1 MLVPFGT
8 HVVDREGKSVGTVS
22 RLVLGPLSEE
32 VVALV
37 VQQGVLNR
45 REVVVPINK
54 VADFGKEVRLSL
66 RASELAGLDLFNAQP
81 LKPMPDHWKMPLGFD
96 QRSLFLVAG
105 DGWTAAVLP
114 FVLTSPRVSGTP
126 AYIPDPDAHVDPEPT
141 IAVATPV
148 LDNAGRQIG
157 EVEGAEVDE
166 ASGRITRI
174 IVRRGRLFHTE
185 TAIPAEPDRVGWRHD
200 PARRERRRG
209 EEARALTDRPA
220 RDGARSSADRMIGY
234 RPSAL
239 GSALNSSFLL
249 VVAPR
254 VSAARRE
261 RSTPRARG

>member
-1 MLVPFGT
+1 VSAAMLVPFGT

-96 QRSLFLVAG
+96 QRSLFLIAG
-105 DGWTAAVLP
+105 DGWTTAVLP

-126 AYIPDPDAHVDPEPT
+126 AYIPDPDAHVDPEPA
-141 IAVATPV
+141 IAVKTSV

-157 EVEGAEVDE
+157 EVEGVEVDE

-185 TAIPAEPDRVGWRHD
+185 TAIPASLIASVGDTITLDVSADEVKRL
-200 PARRERRRG
+200 E
-209 EEARALTDRPA
+209 RALTDQLGTA
-220 RDGARSSADRMIGY
+220 
-234 RPSAL
+234 PS
-239 GSALNSSFLL
+239 
-249 VVAPR
+249 R
-254 VSAARRE
+254 Q
-261 RSTPRARG
+261 RAG

>member
-45 REVVVPINK
+45 REVVVPINE

-105 DGWTAAVLP
+105 DGWTTAVLP

-126 AYIPDPDAHVDPEPT
+126 AYIPDPDAHVDPEPA

-157 EVEGAEVDE
+157 EEEGMEV
-166 ASGRITRI
+166 AVTTVS
-174 IVRRGRLFHTE
+174 
-185 TAIPAEPDRVGWRHD
+185 
-200 PARRERRRG
+200 
-209 EEARALTDRPA
+209 ARALPVSFDAVGQTA
-220 RDGARSSADRMIGY
+220 
-234 RPSAL
+234 
-239 GSALNSSFLL
+239 GS
-249 VVAPR
+249 
-254 VSAARRE
+254 RE
-261 RSTPRARG
+261 VEVRARVGGILQEQLRA